1 MKHSKTNYHS
11 GHDHASCHHE
21 PAIQSGSVTDPVCGM
36 KVDPITAKHK
46 HVMDSGPFYF
56 CSASCLQKFQ
66 ANPTKY
72 LQKEKASAD
81 SANHSPEE
89 IEYTCPMH
97 PEVISNNPGSCPK
110 CGMAL
115 EPRTPSALPEENH
128 ELKDMSLRF
137 WISAALSLPLLAVM
151 FEHFIPRLENFLHG
165 EIGFWFQVLLATPVV
180 LWGGWSF
187 FIRGWQSIRTWNLN
201 MFTLIAIGVGTA
213 YVYSLVAGFFPQ
225 LFPASYTNEH
235 GRVAVYF
242 EAAALITVLVLLGQ
256 VLELRARSST
266 SQAIKAL
273 LGMAPKTA
281 RRVSADGAEED
292 IPLTQVHVGDHLR
305 IRPGEKVPVDG
316 VILEGKTSIDESLIS
331 GEPIPATKV
340 EGSNVVGGSV
350 NQNGTFIMEAQKVGS
365 QTLLAQ
371 IVRMVAEAQ
380 RSRAPIQRIVDI
392 VSSYFVPGVVAAAV
406 ITFFVWFFVGP
417 EPAFIFGLVN
427 AVAVLIIACP
437 CALGLATPMSIM
449 MGVGRGAQNGI
460 LIRDAEALEVLKRVD
475 TLVVDKTGTLTE
487 GKPSLT
493 TVWSADAKFTEH
505 DLLRFAG
512 SLEQGSEHPLSSAI
526 VEGARKRNIELPK
539 ASSFQSITGK
549 GVVGNVDGHDL
560 VIGNR
565 KLFEEQRIDLSK
577 YSDKAESLRME
588 GQGVV
593 FVGIDGQTA
602 GLLAVSDPIKE
613 SSFEAVQLLHQS
625 GVRIIMLTGDAKLT
639 AEAVAR
645 KLKIDEVM
653 AEVLPEHKADV
664 VKGLQAEGR
673 IVAMAG
679 DGVNDAPALA
689 QAHVGIAMGTGT
701 DVAMESAGVTLVKGD
716 LRGVA
721 KAIRLSQATIRNIH
735 QNLIFAFGYNTLGIP
750 IAAGVLFPV
759 FGILLSPVVASAAM
773 AFSSFS
779 VILNA
784 VRLKKVKI

>member
-1 MKHSKTNYHS
+1 MKHSKTNEHS
-11 GHDHASCHHE
+11 GHDHACCHHE
-21 PAIQSGSVTDPVCGM
+21 PEIQASPKKYLHKEKDGSQSVT
-36 KVDPITAKHK
+36 
-46 HVMDSGPFYF
+46 
-56 CSASCLQKFQ
+56 
-66 ANPTKY
+66 
-72 LQKEKASAD
+72 
-81 SANHSPEE
+81 HSSEE
-89 IEYTCPMH
+89 VEYTCPMH
-97 PEVISNNPGSCPK
+97 PEVVSNKPGSCPK

-115 EPRTPSALPEENH
+115 EPRTPTALPEENH
-128 ELKDMSLRF
+128 ELKDMSFRF

-151 FEHFIPRLENFLHG
+151 LEHFVPQLETFLHG
-165 EIGFWFQVLLATPVV
+165 ELGFWLQLALATPVV

-187 FIRGWQSIRTWNLN
+187 FGRGWQSIRTWNLN